1 MCILTLL
8 KALDKCQA
16 THIRKWGHRYRRKS
30 VNYTFFA
37 SPSPASFHWAM
48 RWAVG
53 GGGCYGGRMHYPV
66 SRHAAQLK
74 DVTGLNPASPGIST
88 ALPFVRHG
96 FCAIFFSSRCS
107 PSVHCAKKHL
117 RVIRICSNFYE
128 FIIIFKKYIQHDVV
142 MLLLCSIVISFKR
155 FQWHFSQC
163 VCLLTQYCTFC
174 RVQRTQ

>member
-8 KALDKCQA
+8 KALDKCKA

-107 PSVHCAKKHL
+107 PSVHCAKKASESYTNMLKFLWIYYNLQKIHSTW
-117 RVIRICSNFYE
+117 CGN
-128 FIIIFKKYIQHDVV
+128 VV
-142 MLLLCSIVISFKR
+142 ALLDR
-155 FQWHFSQC
+155 HF
-163 VCLLTQYCTFC
+163 F
-174 RVQRTQ
+174 